1 MSENNAPLK
10 LRLKSTDTNH
20 FKVANNDA
28 SQQASP
34 APAATANAPTATQ
47 QVVDP
52 ISLRDTAT
60 GRLRKISENQD
71 TQAAAPAM
79 AMEAPNKTQT
89 VRLKVV
95 RQDNRSAGPQVPL
108 QGGAKPGL
116 TLSKPPAGPSE
127 TQAVTPPAMS
137 AERPALKLN
146 LNKANEKPSEE
157 QATVATPPPAPTAE
171 PQKTATV
178 TLKKITPE
186 PNGSTPAAP
195 SLKLPGNAPKAAA
208 PAPSATVKLAPPPM
222 PQKTVATPP
231 PKPAVAPTPTLAK
244 PATPAPTP
252 TLVKKPEAP
261 AAPTPAVSTA
271 LVVDSLPPQ
280 EAPAQTPLIVSISTL
295 LAFLT
300 GAAAVV
306 FDVLTYLELLK

>member
-28 SQQASP
+28 SQQAAT
-34 APAATANAPTATQ
+34 APAAPANAPTATQ
-47 QVVDP
+47 QIVDP

-108 QGGAKPGL
+108 QGAKPGL
-116 TLSKPPAGPSE
+116 TLAKPPAGPSE
-127 TQAVTPPAMS
+127 TQAVTPPKME

-146 LNKANEKPSEE
+146 LNKPEEKTAVE
-157 QATVATPPPAPTAE
+157 QATVATPPPAAPAA

-178 TLKKITPE
+178 TLKKITPDG
-186 PNGSTPAAP
+186 NGSTPAAP
-195 SLKLPGNAPKAAA
+195 SLKLPGNAPKA
-208 PAPSATVKLAPPPM
+208 PAGASPTATVKLAPPQM
-222 PQKTVATPP
+222 PPKTV
-231 PKPAVAPTPTLAK
+231 VAPTPTLAK
-244 PATPAPTP
+244 PAPAPAPTP
-252 TLVKKPEAP
+252 TLAKKPEAP
-261 AAPTPAVSTA
+261 AAAPTPVVETA
-271 LVVDSLPPQ
+271 PVVNSLPPQ
-280 EAPAQTPLIVSISTL
+280 EAPEGTPLLVSISTI
-295 LAFLT
+295 LAFVT
-300 GAAAVV
+300 GAAALV
-306 FDVLTYLELLK
+306 FDILTYLELLK